1 MQTNPF
7 SCSHAQGA
15 RKVLYRHGILNKS
28 FKRVIDQME
37 GLLNNKTILGT
48 SNNMYHQ
55 NFKNKLAWIQKLR
68 LLFIWQN
75 NWNIH
80 K

>member
-1 MQTNPF
+1 
-7 SCSHAQGA
+7 
-15 RKVLYRHGILNKS
+15 
-28 FKRVIDQME
+28 ME